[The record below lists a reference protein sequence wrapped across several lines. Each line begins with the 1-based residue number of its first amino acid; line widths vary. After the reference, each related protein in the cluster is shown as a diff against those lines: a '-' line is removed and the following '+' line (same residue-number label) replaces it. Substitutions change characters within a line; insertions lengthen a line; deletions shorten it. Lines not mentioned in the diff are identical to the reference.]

1 MVHLEGGGRCA
12 SDGWVE
18 VVLLAAPGSLEA
30 WVKGRSAA
38 NSKAYHPSPQMAL
51 LYLHENALGARPFHS
66 FCVI

>member
-1 MVHLEGGGRCA
+1 MHLEEGGRCA

-38 NSKAYHPSPQMAL
+38 NSKALSSQPSDGFIVFA
-51 LYLHENALGARPFHS
+51 
-66 FCVI
+66 